1 MLKKDGFLWPSNL
14 LKDFAVASIQLISAC
29 LIQHYHAMKFSKY
42 YLAAFF
48 SFVIWGF
55 FSLALKPLKAYASL
69 DILFYRVFLCAV
81 IMAVISLIF
90 RVKVLKSNIRIF
102 KEMPAKQR
110 TRVTM
115 LTFLGGALLTANW
128 FFFIYVMNHISVKAA
143 SFAYLVCPIMT
154 TVIAFFVLNEKL
166 SKWQWAAVS
175 LSVMSCVL
183 LSFNNVADI
192 AYSLI
197 VAASYALYLV
207 SQRKNVGLDKFLV
220 LTVQILFSAF
230 LLLPFYPTYSEALP
244 TEFTFYAL
252 IFLIAVLFTIVP
264 LYMNLYAL
272 QGVTSS
278 TMGILLYINPLMN
291 FATAL
296 FYFHEP
302 INSVQITA
310 YSLILLSIVIFNE
323 RFIFRRRSAALV

>member
-1 MLKKDGFLWPSNL
+1 
-14 LKDFAVASIQLISAC
+14 
-29 LIQHYHAMKFSKY
+29 MKFSKH
-42 YLAAFF
+42 YLAAFI

-81 IMAVISLIF
+81 IMAVISLF
-90 RVKVLKSNIRIF
+90 VRVKVLKENVKTFRQ
-102 KEMPAKQR
+102 MPPAQKK
-110 TRVTM
+110 RVTL
-115 LTFLGGALLTANW
+115 LTLAGGLLLTANW

-154 TVIAFFVLNEKL
+154 TVIAYFVLNEKL

-175 LSVMSCVL
+175 LSVLSCML
-183 LSFNNVADI
+183 LSFSNVADI

-197 VAASYALYLV
+197 VALSYAFYLV
-207 SQRKNVGLDKFLV
+207 SQRKNVGMDKFLV
-220 LTVQILFSAF
+220 LTVQIIFSA
-230 LLLPFYPTYSEALP
+230 LILLPFYPQYSEALP
-244 TEFTFYAL
+244 TEFSFYAL
-252 IFLIAVLFTIVP
+252 IFVIAVLFTIVP

-272 QGVTSS
+272 QSVTSS

-291 FATAL
+291 FFIAL
-296 FYFHEP
+296 VYFHEP
-302 INSVQITA
+302 INSIQITA

-323 RFIFRRRSAALV
+323 RFIFGRRRAALG